1 MKAVIDTGTMITLSG
16 TCLMN
21 VFKSFV
27 KTNRIELLISSTVAQ
42 ESVWKPITNKRF
54 ALSAARIKYAMSEQT
69 IKTIPITPEI
79 STGMQRI
86 LQISNNI
93 FFTSDGPLKIIQAGE
108 AEALALAKVQGA
120 KALFID
126 ERTTRSLIE
135 NPQRLKQ
142 VLERRQ
148 EQPVTINEQ
157 NLNAIRNMF
166 PNLKMFRSV
175 DIIAYAYEQNLFDH
189 ELAHGKLELEAALWA
204 AKFAGC
210 AVSEREIDEYLNN
223 RDFREQK

>member
-1 MKAVIDTGTMITLSG
+1 MKAVIDTGTMISLSG

-27 KTNRIELLISSTVAQ
+27 KYNHIELLISSTVAQ
-42 ESVWKPITNKRF
+42 ESVWKPINNKRF
-54 ALSAARIKYAMSEQT
+54 ALNAARIKYAMNEQT
-69 IKTIPITPEI
+69 IKTIPVTSEITNL
-79 STGMQRI
+79 QQKI
-86 LQISNNI
+86 LTLSNNV
-93 FFTSDGPLKIIQAGE
+93 FSTQDGPLKIIQAGE
-108 AEALALAKVQGA
+108 AEALALAKIHGA

-135 NPQRLKQ
+135 NPARLKQ

-148 EQPVTINEQ
+148 DSQIKVNEQ
-157 NLNAIRNMF
+157 TLNSIRQMF
-166 PNLKMFRSV
+166 PNLLMFRSV
-175 DIIAYAYEQNLFDH
+175 DIIALAYEQDLFDH

-210 AVSEREIDEYLNN
+210 AVSEKEINEYLNQSK
-223 RDFREQK
+223 ETK

>member
-21 VFKSFV
+21 VFKTFV
-27 KTNRIELLISSTVAQ
+27 KYNRIELIISNTVAQ

-54 ALSAARIKYAMSEQT
+54 ALNAARIKHAMSDNT
-69 IKTIPITPEI
+69 IKSIPITADI
-79 STGMQRI
+79 TNTMQRI
-86 LQISNNI
+86 LTLSNNT
-93 FFTSDGPLKIIQAGE
+93 FFTRDGPLKIIQAGE
-108 AEALALAKVQGA
+108 AEALALAKIHDA

-135 NPQRLKQ
+135 NPSRLKQ

-148 EQPVTINEQ
+148 DQPVKMNDQNINTIKQ
-157 NLNAIRNMF
+157 MF
-166 PNLKMFRSV
+166 PNLLMFRSV
-175 DIIAYAYEQNLFDH
+175 DIIALAYEQGLFDH

-210 AVSEREIDEYLNN
+210 AVSEKEINEYLNQTKQQ
-223 RDFREQK
+223 E

>member
-1 MKAVIDTGTMITLSG
+1 MKAVIDTGTMISLSG

-27 KTNRIELLISSTVAQ
+27 KYNQIELMISNTVAQ

-54 ALSAARIKYAMSEQT
+54 ALNAARIKYAMNEQT
-69 IKTIPITPEI
+69 IKTIPVTQE
-79 STGMQRI
+79 MKMLQQKI
-86 LQISNNI
+86 LTLSNNA
-93 FFTSDGPLKIIQAGE
+93 FSTRNGPLNIIQAGE
-108 AEALALAKVQGA
+108 AEAMALAKIYGA

-135 NPQRLKQ
+135 NPLRLKQ

-148 EQPVTINEQ
+148 DEEVRVNEQ
-157 NLNAIRNMF
+157 NLNAIKQMF
-166 PNLKMFRSV
+166 PNLLMFRSV
-175 DIIAYAYEQNLFDH
+175 DVIALAYEQDLFDH

-210 AVSEREIDEYLNN
+210 AVSEKEIDEYLTQAKD
-223 RDFREQK
+223 RK